1 MKKIYKTPRTKS
13 INLESE
19 ALLQAASKTFFRG
32 FKINENEIKDYEI
45 SDTKYDISTELSN
58 EKVWGNVTKDDNMY

>member
-13 INLESE
+13 INLEGE

-32 FKINENEIKDYEI
+32 FKIDETQINDYEV
-45 SDTKYDISTELSN
+45 SDAHDISPDLTN
-58 EKVWGNVTKDDNMY
+58 EQVWENVQKPDNMY